1 MASSCSTVEHMHRVA
16 FYRVGTK
23 IIESIWSTPL
33 QPQLLI
39 TFLAHPIVIF
49 PASNVRT
56 TTGRVLTHEL
66 HQIRRTVLLVIRRR
80 WPFRFKIRSIIFFC
94 FSFLL
99 LFFHLLV
106 STSIVFCLFSFF
118 VPWVDW
124 VEWRSWHRDLSSA
137 MANRGTL
144 WSRENRGRRQHV
156 RDIRSSSCVH
166 DSSFI
171 FATCRQRSFFL
182 PAAVLGIRSLSRLRA
197 YACPPYALT
206 RVPFTS
212 PVSPFQELRK
222 REGAERQ
229 CCAPYYIGDVKSYY
243 VEQADVTTFCDAF
256 KKRRIDHLMDT
267 FSFRLPC
274 QWTRSC
280 PR

>member
-39 TFLAHPIVIF
+39 TFLAHPTVIF

-66 HQIRRTVLLVIRRR
+66 RQIRRTVLLEIRRR
-80 WPFRFKIRSIIFFC
+80 WPFRLKIRSIIFFC
-94 FSFLL
+94 FSFFLL
-99 LFFHLLV
+99 LFFSLIRFNQYRILF
-106 STSIVFCLFSFF
+106 VFFFF

-124 VEWRSWHRDLSSA
+124 VESRSWHSDLSSA

-182 PAAVLGIRSLSRLRA
+182 PAAV
-197 YACPPYALT
+197 
-206 RVPFTS
+206 
-212 PVSPFQELRK
+212 
-222 REGAERQ
+222 
-229 CCAPYYIGDVKSYY
+229 
-243 VEQADVTTFCDAF
+243 
-256 KKRRIDHLMDT
+256 
-267 FSFRLPC
+267 
-274 QWTRSC
+274 
-280 PR
+280 